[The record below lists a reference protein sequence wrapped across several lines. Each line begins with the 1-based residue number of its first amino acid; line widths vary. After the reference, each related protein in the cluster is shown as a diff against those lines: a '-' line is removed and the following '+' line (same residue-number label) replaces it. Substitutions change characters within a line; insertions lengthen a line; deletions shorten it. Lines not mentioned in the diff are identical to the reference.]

1 MNNYITINFN
11 SIYISNNIKS
21 HESSLD
27 FYKSD
32 LTWSDIEFYT
42 DLGKFYTDL
51 QTLEIFQ
58 V

>member
-1 MNNYITINFN
+1 MKDYITINFN
-11 SIYISNNIKS
+11 SFYISNHIKS

-32 LTWSDIEFYT
+32 LTWSDI
-42 DLGKFYTDL
+42 KFYISL